1 MELPRLDPT
10 VLGLPPDFPL
20 QGVQVDTEIIVITF
34 DDEDKDEDT
43 TDSATTDSAKDAESM
58 LYERLYTDVY
68 PEGAPGMPILLE
80 MSYSR
85 KGLLQLSWAPP
96 LILNGT
102 IIEYSVDV
110 VVDMHKLQEGEG
122 NEAVDYV
129 RVHCGLKE
137 NAIVPNKIINAAH
150 IFLSGGPSILL
161 RIGACNK
168 EGYGPAKYIRWLQLP
183 GLFEGR
189 SVLQSILP
197 FHCTEGSRDL
207 SARRGSTSHLRNIT
221 LSFCG

>member
-183 GLFEGR
+183 GLFED
-189 SVLQSILP
+189 
-197 FHCTEGSRDL
+197 SR
-207 SARRGSTSHLRNIT
+207 ATGKVKIT
-221 LSFCG
+221 K